1 MKDFK
6 LDDMIGG
13 WFVGAFEPTAFSTD
27 SCEVAVKK
35 YKKGTIEAAHYHK
48 VATEITCIV
57 DGEVIMCGRKWSAGD
72 VIVLAPGDITSFEA
86 LTDVITT
93 VVKFPGVLND
103 KYLI

>member
-27 SCEVAVKK
+27 ACEVAVKK